1 MKKAIQPTSG
11 TPALARRYVPAADVA
26 RACGLTEFALDT
38 RYRPDDW
45 ASPRDFYYDG
55 RAYQYAVLSLWG
67 LADALASAGQADA
80 ATMLRGW
87 LSKLPEP
94 EPTELLPAHVDHVD
108 ASAAELDRVAQGFTR
123 RHVSDREPRQ
133 HWTEGRDE

>member
-1 MKKAIQPTSG
+1 MKQAIPPTSG
-11 TPALARRYVPAADVA
+11 TPATNRRYVPAADVA
-26 RACGLTEFALDT
+26 KACGLTEFALDT

-55 RAYQYAVLSLWG
+55 RTNKYAVLSLWG
-67 LADALASAGQADA
+67 LADALAAAKQTDA

-87 LSKLPEP
+87 LAQLPEP
-94 EPTELLPAHVDHVD
+94 ESVELTPAPVAHVE
-108 ASAAELDRVAQGFTR
+108 ASAAELDRVAGGFV
-123 RHVSDREPRQ
+123 RHHPSDREPRP